1 MAPDG
6 VIRRRIVPVRI
17 EGFEI
22 DAVADNDRFPLGLR
36 GKLVCRKESEV
47 DGDKEDD

>member
-6 VIRRRIVPVRI
+6 VIRRRIVPVGI
-17 EGFEI
+17 KGFEI

-36 GKLVCRKESEV
+36 GKLVCRK
-47 DGDKEDD
+47 GKLR